1 MRIDVIFDTI
11 CPWCFIG
18 KRRLDLLIDRQQ
30 HSNFEINWHSYF
42 LNPGMP
48 PEGMDYKKY
57 MQKKFGEQYKIE
69 SLNNTINETAKGL
82 NLKFEF
88 TRIKQAPNS
97 LDSHRMVKLA
107 TRKNQGAEMLDSLY
121 QNYFLMGRNIGN
133 RSVLI
138 DIAAKLGYDITEVR
152 QYLYSNTDTLESFTQ
167 NQRTLSL
174 GINGIPAFIFD
185 EKFSISGA
193 QDTKILLRMLNITED
208 NINKSN
214 NPIF

>member
-1 MRIDVIFDTI
+1 
-11 CPWCFIG
+11 
-18 KRRLDLLIDRQQ
+18 
-30 HSNFEINWHSYF
+30 
-42 LNPGMP
+42 
-48 PEGMDYKKY
+48 
-57 MQKKFGEQYKIE
+57 
-69 SLNNTINETAKGL
+69 
-82 NLKFEF
+82 
-88 TRIKQAPNS
+88 
-97 LDSHRMVKLA
+97 
-107 TRKNQGAEMLDSLY
+107 ML
-121 QNYFLMGRNIGN
+121 N

-138 DIAAKLGYDITEVR
+138 DIAAKLGYDSTEVR
-152 QYLYSNTDTLESFTQ
+152 QYLYSDTDTLESFTQ